1 MRTTNELGFTY
12 NEVMMHIAN
21 NLDEYYKTKNGQ
33 QQNKSRKPK
42 SNAYRIDR
50 GNAQMRHR

>member
-1 MRTTNELGFTY
+1 MRTKNELGFTY

-21 NLDEYYKTKNGQ
+21 NLEINYRKLHGQ
-33 QQNKSRKPK
+33 EQNKPRKPK
-42 SNAYRIDR
+42 SNAHRIDR

>member
-1 MRTTNELGFTY
+1 MRTTNELGYTY

-21 NLDEYYKTKNGQ
+21 NLEINYRKLYGQ

-42 SNAYRIDR
+42 SNAYRID
-50 GNAQMRHR
+50 GSHAQMRHR

>member
-21 NLDEYYKTKNGQ
+21 NLDEYYKNKNGQ

-42 SNAYRIDR
+42 SNAHRIDR
-50 GNAQMRHR
+50 SDAQMRHR

>member
-1 MRTTNELGFTY
+1 MRNTNELGFTY

-21 NLDEYYKTKNGQ
+21 NLDEYYKKQNGQ
-33 QQNKSRKPK
+33 QQIKSRKPK